1 MSSLA
6 NRFVTPLIIIMS
18 IVLGFVFP
26 GVGLMWRSYLGLLLM
41 FLMFFVTLDIEP
53 KEVGRSLSNFPVIA
67 AGLFMVFVVTPL
79 LSLLAKPFFSPM
91 VYAGIVLAFSCP
103 AAVATTFWAKVFRA
117 DVPVALIISTVANLL
132 SVVTIPATMLIAI
145 GTTVSMDVV
154 GMMLNLAE
162 IVLIPMTASFLI
174 KKYVHINRRLV
185 TTVTS
190 RTELVILVFLVWGS
204 TALGAAYA
212 KENVMEF
219 LVLNVFLLLT
229 LALAFIM
236 AYLLTRRFGHKQA
249 VSIGIA
255 TTVKNAA
262 LSLVIGSV
270 AFGPQIIPP
279 LIANLIA
286 QNLLLI
292 PLKVAI
298 KDNDQNMQETP
309 VLDGVGS

>member
-6 NRFVTPLIIIMS
+6 SKFVTPLIIIMS

-26 GVGLMWRSYLGLLLM
+26 DVGLMWRPYLALLLM

-53 KEVGRSLSNFPVIA
+53 KELRRSLSNFPVIV

-79 LSLLAKPFFSPM
+79 LSLLAKPFFSPI
-91 VYAGIVLAFSCP
+91 VYAGIVLALSSP
-103 AAVATTFWAKVFRA
+103 AAVATAFWAKVFRA
-117 DVPVALIISTVANLL
+117 DVPAALIISTVTNLL
-132 SVVTIPATMLIAI
+132 SIVTIPATMLIAI
-145 GTTVSMDVV
+145 GTTISMDVA

-174 KKYVHINRRLV
+174 RKYVHINHGLV
-185 TTVTS
+185 TAVTS

-204 TALGAAYA
+204 TAPGVAYA
-212 KENVMEF
+212 KENVTEF
-219 LVLNVFLLLT
+219 VILNAILLLM
-229 LALAFIM
+229 LALAFVI
-236 AYLLTRRFGHKQA
+236 AYFLTRRLGHKQA

-255 TTVKNAA
+255 TTVKNVA

-270 AFGPQIIPP
+270 AFGSQIIPP

-292 PLKVAI
+292 PLKAAI
-298 KDNDQNMQETP
+298 KDNDQNMRESP
-309 VLDGVGS
+309 

>member
-1 MSSLA
+1 
-6 NRFVTPLIIIMS
+6 MS

-26 GVGLMWRSYLGLLLM
+26 DVGLMWRPYLALLLM

-53 KEVGRSLSNFPVIA
+53 KELRRSLSNFPVIV

-79 LSLLAKPFFSPM
+79 LSLLAKPFFSPI
-91 VYAGIVLAFSCP
+91 VYAGIVLALSSP
-103 AAVATTFWAKVFRA
+103 AAVATAFWAKVFRA
-117 DVPVALIISTVANLL
+117 DVPAALIISTVTNLL
-132 SVVTIPATMLIAI
+132 SIVTIPATMLIAL
-145 GTTVSMDVV
+145 GTTISMDVA

-174 KKYVHINRRLV
+174 RKYVHINHGLV
-185 TTVTS
+185 MAVTS

-204 TALGAAYA
+204 TAPGVAYA
-212 KENVMEF
+212 KENVTEF
-219 LVLNVFLLLT
+219 VILNVFLLLT
-229 LALAFIM
+229 LALAFVI
-236 AYLLTRRFGHKQA
+236 AYFLTRRLGHKQA

-255 TTVKNAA
+255 TTVKNVA

-270 AFGPQIIPP
+270 AFGSQIIPP

-292 PLKVAI
+292 PLKAAI
-298 KDNDQNMQETP
+298 KDNDQNMRESP
-309 VLDGVGS
+309 

>member
-6 NRFVTPLIIIMS
+6 SKFVTPLIIIMS

-26 GVGLMWRSYLGLLLM
+26 DVGLMWRPYLALLLM

-53 KEVGRSLSNFPVIA
+53 KELRRSLSNFPVIG

-79 LSLLAKPFFSPM
+79 LSLLAKPFFSPI

-103 AAVATTFWAKVFRA
+103 AAVATAFWAKVFRA
-117 DVPVALIISTVANLL
+117 DVPAALIISTVTNLL
-132 SVVTIPATMLIAI
+132 SIVTIPATMLIAI
-145 GTTVSMDVV
+145 GTTISMDVA
-154 GMMLNLAE
+154 GMMLTLAE
-162 IVLIPMTASFLI
+162 IVLIPMTASLLI
-174 KKYVHINRRLV
+174 KKYVHINHGLV
-185 TTVTS
+185 TAVTS

-204 TALGAAYA
+204 TAPGVAYA
-212 KENVMEF
+212 KENVTEF
-219 LVLNVFLLLT
+219 VILNVFLLLT
-229 LALAFIM
+229 LALAFVI
-236 AYLLTRRFGHKQA
+236 AYFLTRRLGHKQA

-255 TTVKNAA
+255 TTVKNVA

-270 AFGPQIIPP
+270 AFGSQIIPP

-292 PLKVAI
+292 PLKAAI
-298 KDNDQNMQETP
+298 KDNDQNMRESP
-309 VLDGVGS
+309 

>member
-6 NRFVTPLIIIMS
+6 SKFVTPLIIIMS

-26 GVGLMWRSYLGLLLM
+26 DVGLMWRPYLALLLM

-53 KEVGRSLSNFPVIA
+53 KELRRSLSNFPVIV

-79 LSLLAKPFFSPM
+79 LSLLAKPFFSPI

-103 AAVATTFWAKVFRA
+103 AAVATAFWAKVFRA
-117 DVPVALIISTVANLL
+117 DVPAALIISTVTNLL
-132 SVVTIPATMLIAI
+132 SIVTIPATMIIAI
-145 GTTVSMDVV
+145 GTTISMDVA

-174 KKYVHINRRLV
+174 KKYVHINHGLV
-185 TTVTS
+185 TAVTS

-204 TALGAAYA
+204 TAPGVAYA
-212 KENVMEF
+212 KENVTEF
-219 LVLNVFLLLT
+219 VTLNVFLLLT
-229 LALAFIM
+229 LALAFVI
-236 AYLLTRRFGHKQA
+236 AYFLTRRLGHKQA

-255 TTVKNAA
+255 TTVKNVA

-270 AFGPQIIPP
+270 AFGSQIIPP

-292 PLKVAI
+292 PLKAAI
-298 KDNDQNMQETP
+298 KDTDQNTQEA
-309 VLDGVGS
+309 LSS

>member
-1 MSSLA
+1 VSSLA
-6 NRFVTPLIIIMS
+6 SKFVTPLIIIMS

-26 GVGLMWRSYLGLLLM
+26 DVGLMWRPYLALLLM

-53 KEVGRSLSNFPVIA
+53 KELRRSLSNFPVIV

-79 LSLLAKPFFSPM
+79 LSLLAKPFFSPI

-103 AAVATTFWAKVFRA
+103 AAVATAFWAKVFRA
-117 DVPVALIISTVANLL
+117 DVPAALIISTVTNLL
-132 SVVTIPATMLIAI
+132 SIVTIPATMIIAI
-145 GTTVSMDVV
+145 GTTISMDVA

-174 KKYVHINRRLV
+174 RKYVHINHGLV
-185 TTVTS
+185 TAVTS

-204 TALGAAYA
+204 TAPGVAYA
-212 KENVMEF
+212 KENVTE
-219 LVLNVFLLLT
+219 LVILNVFLLLM
-229 LALAFIM
+229 LALAFVI
-236 AYLLTRRFGHKQA
+236 AYFLTRRLGHKQA

-255 TTVKNAA
+255 TTVKNVA
-262 LSLVIGSV
+262 LSLVIGSA
-270 AFGPQIIPP
+270 AFGSQIIPP

-292 PLKVAI
+292 PLKAAI
-298 KDNDQNMQETP
+298 KDNDQNMRESP
-309 VLDGVGS
+309 

>member
-1 MSSLA
+1 
-6 NRFVTPLIIIMS
+6 
-18 IVLGFVFP
+18 
-26 GVGLMWRSYLGLLLM
+26 
-41 FLMFFVTLDIEP
+41 MFFVTLDIEP
-53 KEVGRSLSNFPVIA
+53 KEVRRSLSNFPVIA

-117 DVPVALIISTVANLL
+117 DVPAALIISTVANLL

-145 GTTVSMDVV
+145 GTMISIDVA

-174 KKYVHINRRLV
+174 KKYVHINHGLV
-185 TTVTS
+185 TAVTS

-204 TALGAAYA
+204 TAPGVAYA
-212 KENVMEF
+212 KENVTEF
-219 LVLNVFLLLT
+219 AILIVFLLLT
-229 LALAFIM
+229 LALAFVIVYSL
-236 AYLLTRRFGHKQA
+236 ARRFGHKQA

-255 TTVKNAA
+255 ATVKNVA

-270 AFGPQIIPP
+270 AFGSQIIPP

-292 PLKVAI
+292 PLKAAI
-298 KDNDQNMQETP
+298 KDNDQNMQEIN
-309 VLDGVGS
+309 VLDAARDGT

>member
-6 NRFVTPLIIIMS
+6 SKFVTPLIIIMS

-26 GVGLMWRSYLGLLLM
+26 DVGLMWRPYLALLLM

-53 KEVGRSLSNFPVIA
+53 KELRRSLSNFPVIV
-67 AGLFMVFVVTPL
+67 AGLLMVFVVTPL
-79 LSLLAKPFFSPM
+79 LSLLAKPFFSPI
-91 VYAGIVLAFSCP
+91 VYAGIVLALSSP
-103 AAVATTFWAKVFRA
+103 AAVATAFWAKVFRA
-117 DVPVALIISTVANLL
+117 DVPAALIISTVTNLL
-132 SVVTIPATMLIAI
+132 SIVTIPATMLIAL
-145 GTTVSMDVV
+145 GTTISMDVA

-174 KKYVHINRRLV
+174 RKYVHINHGLV
-185 TTVTS
+185 TAVTS

-204 TALGAAYA
+204 TAPGVAYA
-212 KENVMEF
+212 KENVTEF
-219 LVLNVFLLLT
+219 VTLNVFLLLT
-229 LALAFIM
+229 LALAFVI
-236 AYLLTRRFGHKQA
+236 AYFLTRRLGHKQA

-255 TTVKNAA
+255 TTVKNVA

-270 AFGPQIIPP
+270 AFGSQIIPP

-292 PLKVAI
+292 PLKAAI
-298 KDNDQNMQETP
+298 KDTDQNILESP
-309 VLDGVGS
+309 

>member
-1 MSSLA
+1 MSSSA
-6 NRFVTPLIIIMS
+6 SKFVTPLIIIMS

-26 GVGLMWRSYLGLLLM
+26 DVGLMWRPYLALLLM

-53 KEVGRSLSNFPVIA
+53 KELRRSLSNFPVIV

-79 LSLLAKPFFSPM
+79 LSLLAKPFFSPI
-91 VYAGIVLAFSCP
+91 VYAGIVLALSSP
-103 AAVATTFWAKVFRA
+103 AAVATAFWAKVFRA
-117 DVPVALIISTVANLL
+117 DVPAALIISTVTNLL
-132 SVVTIPATMLIAI
+132 SIVTIPATMLIAI
-145 GTTVSMDVV
+145 GTTISMDVA

-174 KKYVHINRRLV
+174 KKYVHINHGLV
-185 TTVTS
+185 TAVTS

-204 TALGAAYA
+204 TAPGVAYA
-212 KENVMEF
+212 KENVTEF
-219 LVLNVFLLLT
+219 VILNVFLLLT
-229 LALAFIM
+229 LALAFVI
-236 AYLLTRRFGHKQA
+236 AYFLTRRLGHKQA

-255 TTVKNAA
+255 TTVKNVA

-270 AFGPQIIPP
+270 AFGSQIIPP

-292 PLKVAI
+292 PLKAAI
-298 KDNDQNMQETP
+298 KDNDQNMQESP
-309 VLDGVGS
+309 

>member
-6 NRFVTPLIIIMS
+6 SKFVTPLIIIMS

-26 GVGLMWRSYLGLLLM
+26 DVGLMWRPYLALLLM

-53 KEVGRSLSNFPVIA
+53 KELRRSLSNFPVIV
-67 AGLFMVFVVTPL
+67 AGLLMVFVVTPL
-79 LSLLAKPFFSPM
+79 LSLLAKPFFSPI
-91 VYAGIVLAFSCP
+91 VYAGIVLALSSP
-103 AAVATTFWAKVFRA
+103 AAVATAFWAKVFRA
-117 DVPVALIISTVANLL
+117 DVPAALIISTVSNLL
-132 SVVTIPATMLIAI
+132 SIVTIPATMLIAL
-145 GTTVSMDVV
+145 GTTISMDVA

-174 KKYVHINRRLV
+174 RKYVHINHGLV
-185 TTVTS
+185 TAVTS

-204 TALGAAYA
+204 TAPGVAYA
-212 KENVMEF
+212 KENVTEF
-219 LVLNVFLLLT
+219 VILNAILLLM
-229 LALAFIM
+229 LALAFVI
-236 AYLLTRRFGHKQA
+236 AYFLTRRLGHKQA

-255 TTVKNAA
+255 TTVKNVA

-270 AFGPQIIPP
+270 AFGSQIIPP

-292 PLKVAI
+292 PLKAAI
-298 KDNDQNMQETP
+298 KDNDQNMRESP
-309 VLDGVGS
+309 

>member
-6 NRFVTPLIIIMS
+6 SRFVTPLIIIMS
-18 IVLGFVFP
+18 IMLGFVFP
-26 GVGLMWRSYLGLLLM
+26 DIGLMWRPYLALLLM

-53 KEVGRSLSNFPVIA
+53 KELGRSLNNFPVIV

-79 LSLLAKPFFSPM
+79 LSLLAKPFFSPI
-91 VYAGIVLAFSCP
+91 VYAGIVLALSSP
-103 AAVATTFWAKVFRA
+103 AAVATAFWAKVFRA
-117 DVPVALIISTVANLL
+117 DVPAALIISTVANLL
-132 SVVTIPATMLIAI
+132 SIVTIPATMLIAI
-145 GTTVSMDVV
+145 GTMISMDVA

-174 KKYVHINRRLV
+174 KKYVHINHGLV
-185 TTVTS
+185 TAVTS

-204 TALGAAYA
+204 TAPGVAYA
-212 KENVMEF
+212 KENVTEF
-219 LVLNVFLLLT
+219 AILNVFLLLT
-229 LALAFIM
+229 LALAFVI
-236 AYLLTRRFGHKQA
+236 AYFLTRRLGHKQA

-255 TTVKNAA
+255 TTVKNVA

-270 AFGPQIIPP
+270 AFGSQIIPP

-292 PLKVAI
+292 PLKAAI
-298 KDNDQNMQETP
+298 KDNDKNTQEA
-309 VLDGVGS
+309 LSS

>member
-6 NRFVTPLIIIMS
+6 SKFVTPLIIIMS

-26 GVGLMWRSYLGLLLM
+26 DVGLMWRPYLALLLM

-53 KEVGRSLSNFPVIA
+53 KELRRSLSNFPVIV

-79 LSLLAKPFFSPM
+79 LSLLAKPFFSPI

-103 AAVATTFWAKVFRA
+103 AAVATAFWAKVFRA
-117 DVPVALIISTVANLL
+117 DVPAALIISTVTNLL
-132 SVVTIPATMLIAI
+132 SIVTIPATMLIAI
-145 GTTVSMDVV
+145 GTTISMDVG

-174 KKYVHINRRLV
+174 KKYVHINHGLV
-185 TTVTS
+185 TAVTS

-204 TALGAAYA
+204 TAPGVAYA
-212 KENVMEF
+212 KENVTEF
-219 LVLNVFLLLT
+219 VTLNVFLLLT
-229 LALAFIM
+229 LALAFVI
-236 AYLLTRRFGHKQA
+236 AYFLTRRLGHKQA

-255 TTVKNAA
+255 TTVKNVA

-270 AFGPQIIPP
+270 AFG
-279 LIANLIA
+279 
-286 QNLLLI
+286 
-292 PLKVAI
+292 
-298 KDNDQNMQETP
+298 
-309 VLDGVGS
+309 

>member
-6 NRFVTPLIIIMS
+6 SKFVTPLIIIMS

-26 GVGLMWRSYLGLLLM
+26 DVGLMLRPYLALLLM

-53 KEVGRSLSNFPVIA
+53 KELRRSLSNFPVIV

-79 LSLLAKPFFSPM
+79 LSLLAKPFFSPI

-103 AAVATTFWAKVFRA
+103 AAVATAFWAKVFRA
-117 DVPVALIISTVANLL
+117 DVPAALTISTVTNLL
-132 SVVTIPATMLIAI
+132 SIVTIPATMLIAI
-145 GTTVSMDVV
+145 GTTISMDVA

-174 KKYVHINRRLV
+174 KKYVHINHGLV
-185 TTVTS
+185 TAVTS

-204 TALGAAYA
+204 TAPGVAYA
-212 KENVMEF
+212 KENVTEF
-219 LVLNVFLLLT
+219 VILNVFLLLT
-229 LALAFIM
+229 LALAFVI
-236 AYLLTRRFGHKQA
+236 AYFLTRRLGHKQA

-255 TTVKNAA
+255 TTVKNVA

-270 AFGPQIIPP
+270 AFGSQIIPP

-292 PLKVAI
+292 PLKAAI
-298 KDNDQNMQETP
+298 KDNDQNMRESP
-309 VLDGVGS
+309 

>member
-6 NRFVTPLIIIMS
+6 SKFVTPLIIIMS

-26 GVGLMWRSYLGLLLM
+26 DVGLMWRPYLALLLM

-53 KEVGRSLSNFPVIA
+53 KELRRSLSNFPVIV

-79 LSLLAKPFFSPM
+79 LSLLAKPFFSPI

-103 AAVATTFWAKVFRA
+103 AAVATAFWAKVFRA
-117 DVPVALIISTVANLL
+117 DVPAALIISTVTNLL
-132 SVVTIPATMLIAI
+132 SIVTIPATMLIAI
-145 GTTVSMDVV
+145 GTTISMDVG

-174 KKYVHINRRLV
+174 RKYVHINHGLV
-185 TTVTS
+185 TAVTS

-204 TALGAAYA
+204 TAPGVAYA
-212 KENVMEF
+212 KENVTE
-219 LVLNVFLLLT
+219 LVILNVFLLLM
-229 LALAFIM
+229 LALAFVI
-236 AYLLTRRFGHKQA
+236 AYFLTRRLGHKQA

-255 TTVKNAA
+255 TTVKNVA
-262 LSLVIGSV
+262 LSLVIGSA
-270 AFGPQIIPP
+270 AFGSQIIPP

-292 PLKVAI
+292 PLKAAI
-298 KDNDQNMQETP
+298 KDNDQNMRESP
-309 VLDGVGS
+309 